1 MIDEKKPQDS
11 TVVIKSRKEI
21 SVSGIKSILG
31 FGEDYVLLDT
41 ECGKLEIEGEGMRIE
56 GLSKEEGCANIKGHI
71 NSLYYHQ
78 PRLTKR
84 LFSSKNK

>member
-11 TVVIKSRKEI
+11 SVVIKSRKEI

-41 ECGKLEIEGEGMRIE
+41 ECGKLEIEGEGMRID
-56 GLSKEEGCANIKGHI
+56 GLSKEDGLANIKGHV
-71 NSLYYHQ
+71 NSLYYHRQ
-78 PRLTKR
+78 KLSKG
-84 LFSSKNK
+84 LFSPKSK